1 MGIVFTKHSLPPV
14 LLVTPF
20 KAPSLAL
27 TTFVQSTGFEKGPKA
42 LSEATYKES
51 QTEELG
57 SGHPAAR
64 GMTAINMGGDQMSS
78 PKMALS
84 LGKDLRRIS

>member
-14 LLVTPF
+14 LLLTPF

-64 GMTAINMGGDQMSS
+64 GMTAINMGVTRC
-78 PKMALS
+78 PLP
-84 LGKDLRRIS
+84 RWH